1 MASRKIKKSVASRKS
16 KRSKRSRRARKTIK
30 HLNRVGGGGKNSR
43 PPPPSPPP
51 PPTPPLALE
60 PTELLINAV
69 REGNLAET
77 IAALER
83 GDNSNAMDENGVT
96 LLMMATIDRRI
107 DIIRELLVSGYT
119 EVDHPLPEYSDWAGG
134 DTPLIIA
141 SKLGFAEIV
150 ELLMKNFAN
159 VNAKN
164 EAGESAIWW
173 AAHNGDADVMI
184 RLMDDYKNENEHK
197 FIKLDTKTRGTTPIE
212 IATAKLDEAVI
223 KKTAQTD
230 DTGDTENYDTV
241 IARYETVIDELEEE
255 EEYQTRMRCQI
266 CDNRSRKS
274 YQYKC
279 EGCKNLLCYNCL
291 SEICKA
297 RTVEV
302 ANHFEGEIFVH
313 HAPLNVGRCPYCRKE
328 IPAEVCDNVSTW
340 LAANPQPDIPDD
352 ASSARD
358 SSSSRS
364 SQSSSDSSGD
374 SSSGGGGG
382 KRTKTRSH
390 RNKKRKSRHSK
401 KRGRKSR
408 C

>member
-1 MASRKIKKSVASRKS
+1 
-16 KRSKRSRRARKTIK
+16 
-30 HLNRVGGGGKNSR
+30 LNRVGGGGKNSR
-43 PPPPSPPP
+43 PPPPPPP
-51 PPTPPLALE
+51 PPLVLD

-77 IAALER
+77 IAALKR

-150 ELLMKNFAN
+150 KLLMKNFAN

-164 EAGESAIWW
+164 NAGESAIWW
-173 AAHNGDADVMI
+173 AAHNGDADVMST
-184 RLMDDYKNENEHK
+184 LMDDYKDENEHK
-197 FIKLDTKTRGTTPIE
+197 FIKLDTKTRGITPID
-212 IATAKLDEAVI
+212 IATAKLAVAEI
-223 KKTAQTD
+223 NKAAQTD
-230 DTGDTENYDTV
+230 DTGDTEDYDTV
-241 IARYETVIDELEEE
+241 IARYKTVIGFLQAEEE
-255 EEYQTRMRCQI
+255 NQTRMRCRI
-266 CDNRSRKS
+266 CDNRARLE

-328 IPAEVCDNVSTW
+328 LPAEVCDNVSTW

-364 SQSSSDSSGD
+364 SQSSSDSSSSGD
-374 SSSGGGGG
+374 SSSGEGGG
-382 KRTKTRSH
+382 KGTKTRSH